1 MSNPISAS
9 DLNPEAFEKAYSQF
23 KKNEA
28 ANWIE
33 AQLRSDLLA
42 LKAVCKVFYL
52 WFNEEK
58 GTVDFQTVRF
68 IADYKEIL
76 ENAVPESEF
85 YEEILLNRSEAFF
98 PITNEVIDEFFPDCN
113 ECDVLTYTTL
123 ALAYIYENTDTLSKQ
138 SFNEVGNILAS
149 HFNQVKSEIIEKTN
163 TSKWFVDLSNDWDI
177 TYLEDGSVAEDPD
190 CD

>member
-9 DLNPEAFEKAYSQF
+9 DLSPEAFEKAYSEF

-52 WFNEEK
+52 WYNEEQD
-58 GTVDFQTVRF
+58 TVDFQTVRF
-68 IADYKEIL
+68 FADCKDIL
-76 ENAVPESEF
+76 GNAVPESDFYKEF
-85 YEEILLNRSEAFF
+85 LLFRSNVFS
-98 PITNEVIDEFFPDCN
+98 PITTEVIAEYFPDCN
-113 ECDVLTYTTL
+113 ECDALSYISL
-123 ALAYIYENTDTLSKQ
+123 AMNYIYENKDTLSKQ
-138 SFNEVGNILAS
+138 SFDEVGNILVG
-149 HFNQVKSEIIEKTN
+149 HFKEVKSETVQLTETP
-163 TSKWFVDLSNDWDI
+163 KWYIDLSNDWEI

-190 CD
+190 CE